1 MWYCDIKS
9 LIPGLRN
16 VSKLLSLNNS
26 RWTALC
32 FQVDRSSI
40 NRQICLSINLVFPE
54 WVALLWKVT
63 VFWDCGMYQV
73 MLFWHLL
80 CSVLL
85 NVEGLQSFL
94 TIIKVQVLLHW
105 TSCHVTWLQLLNSMI
120 VQNCHL
126 ISFLLTEQYRSG
138 NVSVL
143 NFVLHHLRSVNV
155 TSIINW
161 YLVMSLYTEKCHTVL
176 KNPSKTSWICIFQN
190 FLTHFTHPNF
200 LLVQIHCWW
209 KFHEDSSSLYVN
221 LITDTQT
228 YLVYSSVLASL

>member
-73 MLFWHLL
+73 ILFWHLL

-155 TSIINW
+155 TSIILIFSNVFVYW
-161 YLVMSLYTEKCHTVL
+161 KMSYSVEESFKNFLDLHLPKFSHSLYSPK
-176 KNPSKTSWICIFQN
+176 F
-190 FLTHFTHPNF
+190 FTCSDT
-200 LLVQIHCWW
+200 LLVKVSWRFEQFVCELDHR
-209 KFHEDSSSLYVN
+209 HTN
-221 LITDTQT
+221 LLGI
-228 YLVYSSVLASL
+228 